1 MAIWDGL
8 LSEHEREVYGG
19 AGYEKR
25 IGFGDKPALLII
37 DVTYSFVGDKPERVS
52 ESIKRFPQSCGEVG
66 WKAVGQ
72 IASLL
77 PLVRSK
83 KVPLIYV
90 DRAHEINNP
99 RNAFSRLV
107 RKWDKLDFA
116 SPEMGQSARGHC
128 IVEEIAPR
136 KSEIIIFKEGASA
149 FFGTQL
155 ISLLIS
161 QGVDTLFVC
170 GTTTSGCV
178 RASVIDAA
186 QYGLR
191 VSVIEEG
198 VFDRIELSH
207 KVNLFD
213 MNAKYADVIS
223 MDEAKHYFASITDRP

>member
-1 MAIWDGL
+1 MAIWDDL

-25 IGFGDKPALLII
+25 IGFGKRPALLII
-37 DVTYSFVGDKPERVS
+37 DMTYSFLGDKPEPVA

-66 WKAVGQ
+66 WKAIQ
-72 IASLL
+72 QLTPLL
-77 PLVRSK
+77 PLARAK
-83 KVPLIYV
+83 GVPLIYT
-90 DRAHEINNP
+90 DRTHEIKKP
-99 RNAFSRLV
+99 VNAFSRLV
-107 RKWDKLDFA
+107 RKWDDLSFS
-116 SPEMGQSARGHC
+116 SPEMGQAERGHC
-128 IVEEIAPR
+128 IVKEIAP
-136 KSEIIIFKEGASA
+136 ELDDIIIFKEGASA

-161 QGVDTLFVC
+161 HRIDTLLVC

-186 QYGLR
+186 QYGLK
-191 VSVIEEG
+191 VSVIQEG

-223 MDEAKHYFASITDRP
+223 IDEAKDYLTQIPDQ